1 METTWQN
8 LSDPIFHHAE
18 TRPDAPAL
26 IDGGARLSYREL
38 AALVAKATV
47 YLRDLGIG
55 EGDRVGV
62 ALANSAEHIILVF
75 ALARIGATLVEL
87 SPDDNADA
95 LGATAR
101 KYGIRTIFT
110 EAMVAPPL
118 GPVQFRVGIRW
129 LHDLQPKSGD
139 VRSAADADALQIIS
153 LTTGSTG
160 EPHALIASH
169 RQWMHRI
176 AARIELYRRHHIDRQ
191 QQPGNF
197 LLTAPVR
204 HGWFFVAFLAQFF
217 AGGPVVVLPE
227 FQKKWDLLRFVASWD
242 DALCY
247 ATANMCRFLIES
259 APDAGCLLPNL
270 RLLESGGLPLFA
282 DEKRA
287 LLTRVTPHFFES
299 YGTAGIGM
307 ISAIAPTEMITR
319 PGSVGRPAPGVELE
333 IVDAQDRPVPPG
345 GDGRIRCRSTS
356 MSLRRCAEDGDIQ
369 SAERLVGG
377 WYYPGDIGTLDKDGF
392 LYLKGRTADVVRRAG
407 GDVFTSEIEAAIMS
421 HPAVADAAVIVRQLP
436 GGGDALVAFIVRRG
450 ALDHDV
456 LAQFC
461 RTKLTPE
468 RMPDNVYYIDALPR
482 IGADKVDRMRL
493 GEIAAQHAAPRPGR

>member
-1 METTWQN
+1 MDPRWQN

-26 IDGGARLSYREL
+26 IDGGARLRYRDL
-38 AALVAKATV
+38 ARLVASASA

-110 EAMVAPPL
+110 EAMVAPPP
-118 GPVQFRVGIRW
+118 GVAQFRVGIAWRREIAR
-129 LHDLQPKSGD
+129 KGGD
-139 VRSAADADALQIIS
+139 HRSAATAEQLETIL

-160 EPHALIASH
+160 MPSGWVTPQRAFLRRAEALIAFW
-169 RQWMHRI
+169 R
-176 AARIELYRRHHIDRQ
+176 ACGID
-191 QQPGNF
+191 PETGGGTF
-197 LLTAPVR
+197 LLTAAMRYVY
-204 HGWFFVAFLAQFF
+204 FFVSPLAQLC
-217 AGGPVVVLPE
+217 AGGAVAIVPE
-227 FQKKWDLLRFVASWD
+227 FAKRRDFLRAVASWD
-242 DALCY
+242 DAICY
-247 ATANMCRFLIES
+247 VTPNMCRFFLES
-259 APDAGCLLPNL
+259 AADAGCLLPNI
-270 RLLESGGLPLFA
+270 RLLQSGGLPLFA
-282 DEKRA
+282 EEKRA
-287 LLTRVTPHFFES
+287 LLARVTPHFYDG
-299 YGTAGIGM
+299 YGTAVAGM
-307 ISAIAPTEMITR
+307 ISIVTPLDLVTR
-319 PGSVGRPAPGVELE
+319 PGSVGRPAPGLALE
-333 IVDAQDRPVPPG
+333 VVDADDRPVPPG

-356 MSLRRCAEDGDIQ
+356 LSARRCAEDADLL

-377 WYYPGDIGTLDKDGF
+377 WYYPGDIGTLDQDGF
-392 LYLKGRTADVVRRAG
+392 IYLKGRAADIARRAG

-450 ALDHDV
+450 ALDHDA

-461 RTKLTPE
+461 RTKLTLE

-493 GEIAAQHAAPRPGR
+493 GELAAQHAAPRPGR